1 MPLSAVLLSGVRLED
16 SGAAA
21 GAMQASQQLG
31 AALEVAT
38 LVSVFA
44 GVASGA
50 ATTQPQVFSA
60 GVADAFV
67 AGTAF
72 AVLTLL
78 LVMFAVR
85 PSQAGGADT
94 P

>member
-1 MPLSAVLLSGVRLED
+1 MAR
-16 SGAAA
+16 
-21 GAMQASQQLG
+21 QLG
-31 AALEVAT
+31 AALGVAI

-50 ATTQPQVFSA
+50 APTQPQVFSA

-78 LVMFAVR
+78 LVVFAVR
-85 PSQAGGADT
+85 PSQAAGAD
-94 P
+94 PP